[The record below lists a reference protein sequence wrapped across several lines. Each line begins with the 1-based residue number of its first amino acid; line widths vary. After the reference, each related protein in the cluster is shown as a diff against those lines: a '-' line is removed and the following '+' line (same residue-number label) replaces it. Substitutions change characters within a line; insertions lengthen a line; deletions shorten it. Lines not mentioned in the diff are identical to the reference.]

1 MHEFFETAFGNGML
15 AEYGTGLLTTLYLVA
30 ACTVLAYV
38 IGIPLGVILCVTDR
52 DGIRPQPAVSK
63 VLGLIVNIF
72 RSVPFMIL
80 LVMALPLTKA
90 LVGTKVGNTAFLV
103 PLTLSA
109 APFVARMVESSL
121 KEVDHGVIEAAQSMG
136 SSNWQII
143 CKVLLP
149 EAKPSLLVGAA
160 IAVTT
165 ILGYTPL
172 ATLVGGGG
180 LGAIAV
186 QYGLYRFR
194 DAIMYTASIVL
205 IILVQILQELGMKL
219 AKSTDKRIRT

>member
-121 KEVDHGVIEAAQSMG
+121 REVDHGVIEAAQSMG

>member
-1 MHEFFETAFGNGML
+1 MHEFFKTAFGNGML

>member
-1 MHEFFETAFGNGML
+1 MHEFIQDAFGNGML
-15 AEYGTGLLTTLYLVA
+15 QGYGGGLLTTLYLVVVCA
-30 ACTVLAYV
+30 AVAYV
-38 IGIPLGVILCVTDR
+38 IGIPLGVILCVSDR
-52 DGIRPQPAVSK
+52 DGICPRPIINK
-63 VLGLIVNIF
+63 TLGLIVNIF
-72 RSVPFMIL
+72 RSIPFMIL
-80 LVMALPLTKA
+80 LVVALPFTK
-90 LVGTKVGNTAFLV
+90 LLIGTKVGNTAFLV

-143 CKVLLP
+143 RKVLLP
-149 EAKPSLLVGAA
+149 EAKPALLVGAA

-186 QYGLYRFR
+186 QYGLYRFK
-194 DAIMYTASIVL
+194 APVMYVASIVL
-205 IILVQILQELGMKL
+205 IILVQILQEAGMKL
-219 AKSTDKRIRT
+219 AKVTDKRIRS

>member
-1 MHEFFETAFGNGML
+1 M
-15 AEYGTGLLTTLYLVA
+15 A

>member
-1 MHEFFETAFGNGML
+1 ML
-15 AEYGTGLLTTLYLVA
+15 
-30 ACTVLAYV
+30 
-38 IGIPLGVILCVTDR
+38 
-52 DGIRPQPAVSK
+52 
-63 VLGLIVNIF
+63 

-80 LVMALPLTKA
+80 LVVALPLTKA
-90 LVGTKVGNTAFLV
+90 LLGTKVGNTAFLV

-121 KEVDHGVIEAAQSMG
+121 KEVDRGVIEAAQAMG
-136 SSNWQII
+136 SNDRQII
-143 CKVLLP
+143 LKVLLP

-194 DAIMYTASIVL
+194 PAIMYVASIVL
-205 IILVQILQELGMKL
+205 IVLVQVLQSIGMKL
-219 AKSTDKRIRT
+219 AKKTDKRIRI

>member
-1 MHEFFETAFGNGML
+1 MNEFFATAFGNGL
-15 AEYGTGLLTTLYLVA
+15 LSEYGNGLLTTLYLVA
-30 ACTVLAYV
+30 ICTALAYV
-38 IGIPLGVILCVTDR
+38 IGIPIGVILCITDR
-52 DGIRPQPAVSK
+52 NGIRPCPALNK
-63 VLGLIVNIF
+63 VLGLVVNIF
-72 RSVPFMIL
+72 RSVPFVIL
-80 LVMALPLTKA
+80 LVMAMPLTKA
-90 LVGTKVGNTAFLV
+90 IVGTKVGDTAFLV
-103 PLTLSA
+103 PLVLAA

-121 KEVDHGVIEAAQSMG
+121 KEVDVGVIEAAQAMG

-149 EAKPSLLVGAA
+149 EAKPSLLVGGA

-186 QYGLYRFR
+186 QYGLYRFK
-194 DAIMYTASIVL
+194 DAIMYVASILL
-205 IILVQILQELGMKL
+205 IILVQILQETGMRL
-219 AKSTDKRIRT
+219 AKKTDKRART

>member
-1 MHEFFETAFGNGML
+1 MREFLTTAFGNGLL
-15 AEYGTGLLTTLYLVA
+15 AEYGGGLLTTLYLVA
-30 ACTVLAYV
+30 VCTALSYV
-38 IGIPLGVILCVTDR
+38 IGIPLGVILCITDR
-52 DGIRPQPAVSK
+52 DGIAPRGVVNK
-63 VLGLIVNIF
+63 TLGLIVNVF
-72 RSVPFMIL
+72 RSIPFMIL
-80 LVMALPLTKA
+80 LVVALPFTK
-90 LVGTKVGNTAFLV
+90 LLIGTKVGNTAFLV

-136 SSNWQII
+136 SNNWQII
-143 CKVLLP
+143 TKVLLP

-186 QYGLYRFR
+186 QYGLYRFK
-194 DAIMYTASIVL
+194 APIMYTASVVL
-205 IILVQILQELGMKL
+205 IILVQILQEAGMKI
-219 AKSTDKRIRT
+219 AKATDRRIR